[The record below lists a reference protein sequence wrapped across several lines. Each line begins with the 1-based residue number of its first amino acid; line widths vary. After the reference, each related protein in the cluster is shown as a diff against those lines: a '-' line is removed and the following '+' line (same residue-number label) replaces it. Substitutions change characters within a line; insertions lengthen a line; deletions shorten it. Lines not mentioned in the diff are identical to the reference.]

1 MQADTETARRAIESC
16 AKTLESSD
24 KTLGYRYRT
33 EFLDDDYTVDGRTFR
48 LGEIVRLA
56 ACPNPEVMGIV
67 VRFCYHRQA
76 CFIKPSD
83 GGRYVG
89 PGLTVIPCDELVKI

>member
-16 AKTLESSD
+16 AKV
-24 KTLGYRYRT
+24 LGYRVSQDERAHS
-33 EFLDDDYTVDGRTFR
+33 YTVNGRTFR

-56 ACPNPEVMGIV
+56 ACPNPEVMAIV
-67 VRFCYHRQA
+67 VQFCHHRQA